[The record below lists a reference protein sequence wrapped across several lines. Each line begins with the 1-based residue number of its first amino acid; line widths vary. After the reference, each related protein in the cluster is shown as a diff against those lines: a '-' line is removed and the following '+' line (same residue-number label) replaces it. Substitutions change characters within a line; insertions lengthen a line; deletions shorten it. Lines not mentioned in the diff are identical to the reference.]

1 MDEFGYFPILLQDVL
16 WELGNTVKPFYVT
29 DLYSDPVIGDYYL
42 TRVHIRERLETF
54 GGLRSRSVHDYAT
67 PHTTYATS
75 ISNTAKRALWS
86 LCYHH
91 GQELHTTMY
100 RHLPR
105 HTSGI
110 EEMVVSLENMEK
122 TASTSL
128 PKSLLHSTPTSRAS
142 LLSSTG
148 LMRSCRRP
156 KLGSLN
162 WRPR

>member
-29 DLYSDPVIGDYYL
+29 GLYSDPVIGDYYL

-110 EEMVVSLENMEK
+110 EEMVVYGEDRINILAQVTTALNTDLEGVTAEFDRTHEK
-122 TASTSL
+122 LQEAQAWISQL
-128 PKSLLHSTPTSRAS
+128 EA
-142 LLSSTG
+142 
-148 LMRSCRRP
+148 
-156 KLGSLN
+156 
-162 WRPR
+162 